1 MSQPPIALV
10 VDDEPLIRMDAGDI
24 LTEAGFHVVEARTA
38 DEAYALLDEHMSLR
52 LLFTDVQM
60 PGELDG
66 FALARRVAEDW
77 PHVCVIVA
85 SGAIGPGPHDLP
97 AGAQFINKPFTPEL
111 VLESVQRSFGALPA
125 DAEAGDRSA
134 ADDIAR

>member
-1 MSQPPIALV
+1 MSKPPIALV

-24 LTEAGFHVVEARTA
+24 LSEAGFHVVEARNA

-66 FALARRVAEDW
+66 FALARRVAEGW

-97 AGAQFINKPFTPEL
+97 PGAQFINKPFTPDL
-111 VLESVQRSFGALPA
+111 VLESVQKSLGALPV
-125 DAEAGDRSA
+125 EERSDDNPGRDETA
-134 ADDIAR
+134 A